1 MEKQLLNRK
10 IYKAIKKYD
19 RQEMEDF
26 FRTIYEEGFK
36 DGFQEGANTG
46 QQADVKIE
54 LVQFLEG
61 IEIKGVGEKTKD
73 KILQAYKER
82 GKSNEK

>member
-10 IYKAIKKYD
+10 MFKAIKKYD

-36 DGFQEGANTG
+36 DGFQEGAKSG
-46 QQADVKIE
+46 SRADTKIE
-54 LVQFLEG
+54 LVQFLEHL
-61 IEIKGVGEKTKD
+61 EIKGIGEKTKE

-82 GKSNEK
+82 RVN

>member
-1 MEKQLLNRK
+1 
-10 IYKAIKKYD
+10 
-19 RQEMEDF
+19 MEDF

-36 DGFQEGANTG
+36 DGFQEGAKTG
-46 QQADVKIE
+46 QQVDVQIE

-61 IEIKGVGEKTKD
+61 LEIKGVGEKTKE

-82 GKSNEK
+82 GENNEK